1 MSRLLTIAL
10 PTYNRAELLE
20 NQFKWLSK
28 SIREINSE
36 QLEIL
41 ISNNNSTDE
50 TRQVIEKW
58 RDSFG
63 NSKVTIKHQESNI
76 GAIRNITYCMNNASS
91 KYVWVISDDDPIKEN
106 ALFFVLNTLKQ
117 NPELALIILNFDSK
131 NLKTGKVE
139 FERCFSVK
147 ENKIVAQGKRVFS
160 KCLLEY
166 AGGVTLTTALVYLTS
181 AAQQAIKSWPDGLDN
196 LSVQTYITGFCALQG
211 SATVTKDILLTCSLG
226 NHFFYVDPLLLE
238 QMEVKDKPIMYKKL
252 ARIGYQSTIIRFFIQ
267 KAGQKLTGALR
278 EPSELVD
285 FGRRLS
291 RLVLSR

>member
-1 MSRLLTIAL
+1 MFFMSRLLTIAL

-91 KYVWVISDDDPIKEN
+91 K
-106 ALFFVLNTLKQ
+106 FVRVRRWC
-117 NPELALIILNFDSK
+117 NPHNGSSLSYICGSTSHKELA
-131 NLKTGKVE
+131 
-139 FERCFSVK
+139 
-147 ENKIVAQGKRVFS
+147 
-160 KCLLEY
+160 
-166 AGGVTLTTALVYLTS
+166 
-181 AAQQAIKSWPDGLDN
+181 
-196 LSVQTYITGFCALQG
+196 
-211 SATVTKDILLTCSLG
+211 
-226 NHFFYVDPLLLE
+226 
-238 QMEVKDKPIMYKKL
+238 
-252 ARIGYQSTIIRFFIQ
+252 
-267 KAGQKLTGALR
+267 
-278 EPSELVD
+278 
-285 FGRRLS
+285 
-291 RLVLSR
+291 